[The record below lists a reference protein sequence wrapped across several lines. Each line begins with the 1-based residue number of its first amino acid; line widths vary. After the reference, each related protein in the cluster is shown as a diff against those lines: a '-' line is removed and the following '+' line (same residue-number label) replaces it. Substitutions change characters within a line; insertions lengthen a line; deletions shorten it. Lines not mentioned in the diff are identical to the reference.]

1 MANEP
6 VVINIHDSS
15 ARESTGRRLNFHTAE
30 FSGDEDER
38 LIKLAFTRAT
48 KQERYSPRHRHN
60 FDQVR
65 FVVSGEL
72 EYGPLKCRPGDCI
85 YFPEG
90 VFYGPTQLITEN
102 AENYTIQSQG
112 PSWAHLLTA
121 VEEQNAMAD
130 LAHDGVLAKN
140 KGVFHWANGKNQD
153 SYEAMWERVAGRRLA
168 YPAARFDSP
177 VLIRSGN
184 FSWVPANLGSEVHVK
199 QLAGFN
205 EYGPRIKLLKV
216 GPKGKLSRGKT
227 DDHQINI
234 VVSGVANFEGRR
246 LTAGTVLYY
255 RPSCSY
261 PEIAAEDEVVMLTLS
276 LQSKKRLTLGSIQ

>member
-1 MANEP
+1 
-6 VVINIHDSS
+6 
-15 ARESTGRRLNFHTAE
+15 
-30 FSGDEDER
+30 
-38 LIKLAFTRAT
+38 
-48 KQERYSPRHRHN
+48 
-60 FDQVR
+60 
-65 FVVSGEL
+65 
-72 EYGPLKCRPGDCI
+72 
-85 YFPEG
+85 
-90 VFYGPTQLITEN
+90 
-102 AENYTIQSQG
+102 
-112 PSWAHLLTA
+112 
-121 VEEQNAMAD
+121 MAD
-130 LAHDGVLAKN
+130 LAHDGMLDKN